1 MIKEK
6 NNLAEHEIN
15 FSEVIRRCWKEKTLV
30 LSISI
35 TFILLSYL
43 YQQIQ
48 PQEFKTVITIK
59 DPPQNF
65 LINYNIFLES
75 KNNISSKEIDKFSEK
90 FILDLNS
97 NLSSTDNLIKFA
109 ENNNKHNKFNDILFS
124 K

>member
-1 MIKEK
+1 
-6 NNLAEHEIN
+6 
-15 FSEVIRRCWKEKTLV
+15 
-30 LSISI
+30 
-35 TFILLSYL
+35 
-43 YQQIQ
+43 
-48 PQEFKTVITIK
+48 
-59 DPPQNF
+59 

-109 ENNNKHNKFNDILFS
+109 ENNNKHNKFNDILFF